1 MPPDSKGAYR
11 IAIPVFSRNIP
22 RYTQEI
28 ILGPSYHKVSIT
40 ATRKITVLSAV
51 IIHLKRRYAIWNDK
65 RIYTRLRHIN
75 VVAAV
80 AVSCQCSLSCP
91 CRRNGERQKQSQQGN
106 YMKRVFHAK
115 PTFFVATGVA
125 ICIQ

>member
-1 MPPDSKGAYR
+1 MPPDPKGAYR

-28 ILGPSYHKVSIT
+28 FLRPSYHKIT
-40 ATRKITVLSAV
+40 VTVIGKITVLPAV
-51 IIHLKRRYAIWNDK
+51 IIHIERRHAIWNDK

-80 AVSCQCSLSCP
+80 TVSCQCSLSCP
-91 CRRNGERQKQSQQGN
+91 GRRNGERQKQSQQGN